1 MNKIQCKNRYKIA
14 TVSAEN
20 GNLTGRDV
28 SAITRHQLKVS
39 CLEEAGWEKEP
50 LYSLS
55 LKLMIYAQ
63 MAYN

>member
-1 MNKIQCKNRYKIA
+1 MNKIQCKNRYKTA
-14 TVSAEN
+14 TTSAEK
-20 GNLTGRDV
+20 GILTGRDI
-28 SAITRHQLKVS
+28 SAITRHQLKIS

-55 LKLMIYAQ
+55 LKLMTLAQ